1 MGIAQSTSPTLLLCR
16 SFGALPLPARLTIA
30 AAALCVGP
38 SVLAAGIDPSDS
50 ARRIAK
56 YRLSDTRCGLASGQ
70 LALSAS
76 PLQAQSQPAEDDEP
90 AAPERRPLAWNP
102 ALTAAAEQYARAM
115 ADQGFFA
122 HTGPDGTTL
131 AQRVDRTKYRW
142 RAIAANLAAGYA
154 TLDETL
160 QAWAHSPGH
169 CRNLLDDRYTEFGVA
184 RVRSKR
190 AAGRYGVYWV
200 LVLGQPAP
208 MADHAKASQ

>member
-1 MGIAQSTSPTLLLCR
+1 MGIAQSTSRARLPCR
-16 SFGALPLPARLTIA
+16 NFAALPLLPRLALA
-30 AAALCVGP
+30 AAALCAGTH
-38 SVLAAGIDPSDS
+38 VLAAGIDPSDS
-50 ARRIAK
+50 TRRLAK
-56 YRLSDTRCGLASGQ
+56 YRLSETRCGLASGQ
-70 LALSAS
+70 LAHPTS
-76 PLQAQSQPAEDDEP
+76 PMQAQSQPAEDDEP
-90 AAPERRPLAWNP
+90 ATPQRRPLSWNP

-122 HTGPDGTTL
+122 HIAPDGTTL

-184 RVRSKR
+184 RVHSKR

-208 MADHAKASQ
+208 IADHANASQ